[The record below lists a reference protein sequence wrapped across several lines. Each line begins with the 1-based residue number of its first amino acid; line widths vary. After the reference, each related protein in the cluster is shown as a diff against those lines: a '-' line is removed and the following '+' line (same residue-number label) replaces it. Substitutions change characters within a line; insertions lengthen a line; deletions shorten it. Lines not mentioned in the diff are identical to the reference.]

1 MDHKAVAE
9 EQIVLERI
17 RRKIEEVKAAGLS
30 QLSPIQEHIS
40 FTLQVYIYILTN
52 ELQQAYFKCAH
63 ECFEK
68 RRTKDVTNNCVELC
82 RVPVV
87 NSQQRFDS
95 EMAKF
100 QERMNRSLMVCQD
113 KFEAAKLVSKD
124 KFEAAKLGSSIIRI
138 DAVKDLEDCV
148 TDAAAALLGS

>member
-17 RRKIEEVKAAGLS
+17 RRKIEEVNGSGQS

-40 FTLQVYIYILTN
+40 FTLL
-52 ELQQAYFKCAH
+52 QAYFKCAN

-68 RRTKDVTNNCVELC
+68 RRKQEVTTNCVELC

-87 NSQQRFDS
+87 KSQQQFDS
-95 EMAKF
+95 DMAKF
-100 QERMNRSLMVCQD
+100 QDRMNRSLMVCQD
-113 KFEAAKLVSKD
+113 KFEAAKLQNMN
-124 KFEAAKLGSSIIRI
+124 RI
-138 DAVKDLEDCV
+138 DAAKDMEGCV
-148 TDAAAALLGS
+148 NDAAAALLGD